1 MSWAYAVVWAMTGL
15 FALSAVVA
23 LAWAVQHGH
32 MENFSDQA
40 RSIFDDDEPV
50 GRPTD
55 ATPPEYGRGPDVSRT
70 SEQEGETDDAER

>member
-15 FALSAVVA
+15 FAVSAVVA

-32 MENFSDQA
+32 MQSFSDQA

-50 GRPTD
+50 GQPTD
-55 ATPPEYGRGPDVSRT
+55 AVPPAYGRRPDESRAT
-70 SEQEGETDDAER
+70 EKEGGDG